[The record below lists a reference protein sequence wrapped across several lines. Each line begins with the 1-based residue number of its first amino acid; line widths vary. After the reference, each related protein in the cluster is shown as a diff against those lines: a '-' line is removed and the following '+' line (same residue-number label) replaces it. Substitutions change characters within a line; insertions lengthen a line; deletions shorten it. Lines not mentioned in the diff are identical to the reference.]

1 MRREFIISTMALF
14 LLGGGGGLSSMTVGA
29 APINEKPL
37 NVELALKEEAQPMA
51 WAALG

>member
-1 MRREFIISTMALF
+1 MKKSILTSGLVLS
-14 LLGGGGGLSSMTVGA
+14 LLVGGAGLSSMTVGA